1 MDHEKLGVALDQ
13 IGLNLNTVRQD
24 LAKQGAD
31 QTRKHNLLADE
42 TNERIDEV
50 NKWFGDISEQ
60 LQAEIKDVRY
70 IAEEK
75 MQQDKEEIKGHFRQ
89 EFNEMKEDFYMRNE
103 GVKKSLK
110 EVQ

>member
-1 MDHEKLGVALDQ
+1 M
-13 IGLNLNTVRQD
+13 
-24 LAKQGAD
+24 
-31 QTRKHNLLADE
+31 LADE

-75 MQQDKEEIKGHFRQ
+75 MQ
-89 EFNEMKEDFYMRNE
+89 
-103 GVKKSLK
+103 
-110 EVQ
+110 